1 MAKLT
6 KKQKVAA
13 SKIEKNKL
21 YSLKD
26 ASALIK
32 EVASAQFDES
42 VDIAVK
48 LGVDPRKAVSYTHL
62 DVYKRQIY
70 YRGNWIFR

>member
-6 KKQKVAA
+6 KKAEDA
-13 SKIEKNKL
+13 SKIENKL

-32 EVASAQFDES
+32 VLACK
-42 VDIAVK
+42 I
-48 LGVDPRKAVSYTHL
+48 
-62 DVYKRQIY
+62 
-70 YRGNWIFR
+70 

>member
-6 KKQKVAA
+6 KKQKDAA

-32 EVASAQFDES
+32 EITSAKFEES
-42 VDIAVK
+42 VDIAVN
-48 LGVDPRKAVSYTHL
+48 LGDNTRK
-62 DVYKRQIY
+62 
-70 YRGNWIFR
+70 